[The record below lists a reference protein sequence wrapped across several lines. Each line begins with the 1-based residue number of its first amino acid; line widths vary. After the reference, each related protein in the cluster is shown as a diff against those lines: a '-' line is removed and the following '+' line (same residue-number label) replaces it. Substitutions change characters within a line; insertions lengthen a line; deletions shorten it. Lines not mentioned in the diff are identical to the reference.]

1 MIVVVGSPIARPL
14 GDSIV
19 AGGLAAGISLAAAS
33 HGAAGQLVGRV
44 GVDPAGDLVLLDLAA
59 HGVSHVAILREPGR
73 LTPALPPDAAG
84 SPVPDGPEVDDSP
97 LILDADGDPETE
109 PAAEPLGLSVDAAD
123 VELALRYVPDYRVV
137 VSAGSLDAAA
147 LRAVVAASSWSG
159 AHLVVLVPA
168 GEDVAGLA
176 DDATV
181 LERPSADPDGV
192 FAAMVGAYAAAV
204 DSGSEPGAAFT
215 SAQGAG
221 GWAAVAD

>member
-1 MIVVVGSPIARPL
+1 M
-14 GDSIV
+14 
-19 AGGLAAGISLAAAS
+19 
-33 HGAAGQLVGRV
+33 
-44 GVDPAGDLVLLDLAA
+44 
-59 HGVSHVAILREPGR
+59 
-73 LTPALPPDAAG
+73 
-84 SPVPDGPEVDDSP
+84 
-97 LILDADGDPETE
+97 
-109 PAAEPLGLSVDAAD
+109 
-123 VELALRYVPDYRVV
+123 PDYRVV
-137 VSAGSLDAAA
+137 FSAGSLDAAA

-168 GEDVAGLA
+168 GEDVAGLP